1 MKASVTKKRR
11 LSRGAQI
18 VLVVLGLAAVAAGGW
33 FLVVSPKRA
42 EAARLTEEIEAL
54 QTQIVTARAASLG
67 IRPEGAKVHTAKLF
81 RLVKAMPDRAD
92 MAGVILQLNR
102 TAADTGIVFESIAP
116 GAAVAAGSYQRVPIT
131 LEFEGDFY
139 SLSDFLYRLRNL
151 VQVRDGELAS
161 TGRLFAVDNLTFTEI
176 TDSFPRIAATLTV
189 SAYVYGAGAPA
200 TSAAPVTPPAETTPP
215 PADTGAGETTP
226 GPSAAPTP
234 TPTPGPAS

>member
-1 MKASVTKKRR
+1 VKGPVNKKRK

-18 VLVVLGLAAVAAGGW
+18 ALVAIAVLGLAAGGW

-42 EAARLTEEIEAL
+42 EAAKLTEEIEAL
-54 QTQIVTARAASLG
+54 QSQIVIARAAALG
-67 IRPEGAKVHTAKLF
+67 IKPQGATVQTAKLF
-81 RLVKAMPDRAD
+81 RLAKAMPDRAD

-116 GAAVAAGSYQRVPIT
+116 GTAVVAGSYQRVPIT

-151 VQVRDGELAS
+151 VQVRDGELTS

-176 TDSFPRIAATLTV
+176 ADSFPRIAATLTV
-189 SAYVYGAGAPA
+189 SAYVYGTG
-200 TSAAPVTPPAETTPP
+200 APVTSATPAPTTPAAPPTQTETPPASS
-215 PADTGAGETTP
+215 
-226 GPSAAPTP
+226 GPSAAPPPPSST
-234 TPTPGPAS
+234 PAS